1 MMYVHYE
8 QAVEAMTKGLSRF
21 MCSENAKHFAE
32 IFAGNSLDGIYSHG
46 MNRYPRYISDMES
59 GICDPD
65 VTEAEKVGGYG
76 ALEVYDA
83 HFGVGPLIAEQM
95 TARAIELAK
104 AHGIACVALRN
115 NSHWLR
121 AGRYGLMMADAGLMG
136 ICFTNTCMNLTA
148 WGTLEPST
156 GNNPITF
163 AIPREKGS
171 LVMDMAVSQYAYG
184 KLEIMA
190 QEGKM
195 LDMPCGYDME
205 GRPTCDPKAII
216 ESGKMS
222 PMAMWKGSALSIMLD
237 LCASML
243 SAGRTSR
250 VIGLPADGEKGMSQV
265 FIAIHPAAAVDM
277 KAVQAQMEE
286 TIEFLHSL
294 PPMAGSRGV
303 HAPGE
308 GLDRTHAKNR
318 ENGIP
323 VTEETWARILQAEK
337 ENVQKIAPKF

>member
-1 MMYVHYE
+1 
-8 QAVEAMTKGLSRF
+8 
-21 MCSENAKHFAE
+21 
-32 IFAGNSLDGIYSHG
+32 
-46 MNRYPRYISDMES
+46 
-59 GICDPD
+59 
-65 VTEAEKVGGYG
+65 
-76 ALEVYDA
+76 
-83 HFGVGPLIAEQM
+83 
-95 TARAIELAK
+95 
-104 AHGIACVALRN
+104 
-115 NSHWLR
+115 
-121 AGRYGLMMADAGLMG
+121 MADAGLMG

-195 LDMPCGYDME
+195 LDTPCGYDAD
-205 GRPTCDPKAII
+205 GNPTCDPQKIC
-216 ESGKMS
+216 ESGRMM

-250 VIGLPADGEKGMSQV
+250 MIGLPIDGEKGMSQV
-265 FIAIHPAAAVDM
+265 FIAIHPAAVVDM
-277 KAVQAQMEE
+277 KAVEAQMEE
-286 TIEFLHSL
+286 TIAFLHGL
-294 PPMAGSRGV
+294 PPIEGGRGV

-308 GLDRTHAKNR
+308 RLDRTRAKNR

-323 VTEETWARILQAEK
+323 VTEETWCKILELGRV
-337 ENVQKIAPKF
+337 NG

>member
-1 MMYVHYE
+1 
-8 QAVEAMTKGLSRF
+8 
-21 MCSENAKHFAE
+21 
-32 IFAGNSLDGIYSHG
+32 
-46 MNRYPRYISDMES
+46 
-59 GICDPD
+59 
-65 VTEAEKVGGYG
+65 
-76 ALEVYDA
+76 
-83 HFGVGPLIAEQM
+83 M

-121 AGRYGLMMADAGLMG
+121 AGRYGLTMADAGLMG

-195 LDMPCGYDME
+195 LDTPCGYDAD
-205 GRPTCDPKAII
+205 GNPTCDPQKIC
-216 ESGKMS
+216 ESGRMM

-250 VIGLPADGEKGMSQV
+250 MIGLMSDGEKGMSQV
-265 FIAIHPAAAVDM
+265 FIAIHPAAVVDM
-277 KAVQAQMEE
+277 KAVEAQMEE
-286 TIEFLHSL
+286 TIAFLHSL
-294 PPMAGSRGV
+294 PPIEGSRGV

-308 GLDRTHAKNR
+308 GLDRTRAKNR

-323 VTEETWARILQAEK
+323 VTEETWCKILELGRV
-337 ENVQKIAPKF
+337 NG

>member
-1 MMYVHYE
+1 MVYVSYDE
-8 QAVEAMTKGLSRF
+8 AVREMAKGLSRF
-21 MCSENAKHFAE
+21 MDEENAKHFAE

-46 MNRYPRYISDMES
+46 MNRYPRYIGDMES
-59 GICDPD
+59 GICDPK
-65 VTEAEKVGGYG
+65 VTKAEKVGGFS

-83 HFGVGPLIAEQM
+83 HFGVGPLIAEQI

-104 AHGIACVALRN
+104 EHGIACVAMRN

-195 LDMPCGYDME
+195 LDTPCGYDAD
-205 GRPTCDPKAII
+205 GNPTCDPQKDLRERPDDADGDVEGQRAVHHAGSLRVDALRRAHEPHDRPACRRGKGH
-216 ESGKMS
+216 ESGVHRDS
-222 PMAMWKGSALSIMLD
+222 PGGGRGYEGRGGADGRDHRLPAQP
-237 LCASML
+237 AAHRRRPRRAR
-243 SAGRTSR
+243 AGR
-250 VIGLPADGEKGMSQV
+250 GA
-265 FIAIHPAAAVDM
+265 
-277 KAVQAQMEE
+277 
-286 TIEFLHSL
+286 
-294 PPMAGSRGV
+294 
-303 HAPGE
+303 
-308 GLDRTHAKNR
+308 
-318 ENGIP
+318 
-323 VTEETWARILQAEK
+323 
-337 ENVQKIAPKF
+337 